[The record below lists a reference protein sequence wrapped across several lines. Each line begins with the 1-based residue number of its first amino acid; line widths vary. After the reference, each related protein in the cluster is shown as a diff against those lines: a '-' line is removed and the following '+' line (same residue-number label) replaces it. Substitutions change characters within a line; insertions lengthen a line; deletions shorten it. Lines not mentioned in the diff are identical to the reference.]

1 MKTVEEMKEFK
12 GTKGEWRVYEYDDTV
27 VVSDI
32 EHNGMVTEVHTPD
45 KHCNHLAYCHDGTHW
60 GEDIEVAKANAQLI
74 AAAPELLD
82 ALIETDKDLCVLEG
96 NMAQIEKSDPRADG
110 MTTLVSEWRKRNKKA
125 INKALGL

>member
-1 MKTVEEMKEFK
+1 MKTAEELLKEKRITPETAHHNYAYLYRAVCDLIGEAQKEAYNQALEDAETEEMK
-12 GTKGEWRVYEYDDTV
+12 
-27 VVSDI
+27 
-32 EHNGMVTEVHTPD
+32 
-45 KHCNHLAYCHDGTHW
+45 
-60 GEDIEVAKANAQLI
+60 ANAKLI

>member
-1 MKTVEEMKEFK
+1 MKTAEEMKEFR

-60 GEDIEVAKANAQLI
+60 GEDIEVAKANAHLI
-74 AAAPELLD
+74 AAAPEMLK
-82 ALIETDKDLCVLEG
+82 ALQSIVEYWNTPQKG
-96 NMAQIEKSDPRADG
+96 NLSLNDHVEHSLKLAE
-110 MTTLVSEWRKRNKKA
+110 EA
-125 INKALGL
+125 INKALGK